1 MTNVDKQPLL
11 LVPGVLCDRLLWA
24 AQIEALSPY
33 ADISVPDHTRHNSM
47 SGIAK
52 DILAQAPP
60 RFSIAGLSMGGF
72 IIFELWRQAP
82 DRIQR
87 IALLNTNARPADPEF
102 ELPICE
108 QLLEQARAEGVTA
121 VAETLIPHF
130 LSPPCQDNE
139 AMRQIVFAMAE
150 ATGVENMRNQMQACM
165 KRPNSCPDLPRVSAP
180 TLIIS
185 GLDDPLTPPEQHEE
199 MAELLPN
206 ASFEIIDDC
215 GHLST
220 LEQPDAVNALLQDWL
235 RATGATPTD

>member
-1 MTNVDKQPLL
+1 MTNLDKQPLL
-11 LVPGVLCDRLLWA
+11 LVPGVLCDRLLWS

-52 DILAQAPP
+52 DILAHAPP

-108 QLLEQARAEGVTA
+108 QLLEQARTEGVAA

-165 KRPNSCPDLPRVSAP
+165 KRPNSCPDLPGLSAP
-180 TLIIS
+180 ALIIS
-185 GLDDPLTPPEQHEE
+185 GLDDLLTPPEQHEE

-235 RATGATPTD
+235 RDNAN

>member
-1 MTNVDKQPLL
+1 MTSVDKQPLL
-11 LVPGVLCDRLLWA
+11 LAPGTLCDRLLWS
-24 AQIEALSPY
+24 AQIEALSPD
-33 ADISVPDHTRHNSM
+33 ADISVPDHTRHNSL

-52 DILAQAPP
+52 DILAHAPP

-82 DRIQR
+82 ERIQR
-87 IALLNTNARPADPEF
+87 IALLNTNARPADPGFEF
-102 ELPICE
+102 SICE
-108 QLLEQARAEGVTA
+108 QLLEQARTEGVAA

-130 LSPPCQDNE
+130 LSPPRQNDE

-150 ATGVENMRNQMQACM
+150 ATGVENFHNQMQACL
-165 KRPNSCPDLPRVSAP
+165 KRPDSRPDLPRVSAP

-185 GLDDPLTPPEQHEE
+185 GLEDPLTPPEQHEE

-220 LEQPDAVNALLQDWL
+220 IEQPDAVNALLQDWL
-235 RATGATPTD
+235 RGNAD

>member
-1 MTNVDKQPLL
+1 MTSADKQHLL
-11 LVPGVLCDRLLWA
+11 LVPGTLCDRLLWS

-60 RFSIAGLSMGGF
+60 RFSVAGLSMGGF

-87 IALLNTNARPADPEF
+87 IALLNTNARPADPGF
-102 ELPICE
+102 ELAICE
-108 QLLEQARAEGVTA
+108 QLMEQARAEGVAA

-130 LSPPCQDNE
+130 LSPPCQNNE

-150 ATGVENMRNQMQACM
+150 ATGVENMHNQMQACM
-165 KRPNSCPDLPRVSAP
+165 KRPDSRPDLPRVSAP

-185 GLDDPLTPPEQHEE
+185 GLEDLLTPPEQHEE
-199 MAELLPN
+199 MADLLPN

-220 LEQPDAVNALLQDWL
+220 IEQPNAVNALLQDWI
-235 RATGATPTD
+235 RGNAD

>member
-1 MTNVDKQPLL
+1 MTNADKQHLL
-11 LVPGVLCDRLLWA
+11 LVPGTLCDRQLWS
-24 AQIEALSPY
+24 AQIEALSPD
-33 ADISVPDHTRHNSM
+33 ADISVPDHTRHDSL

-52 DILAQAPP
+52 DILANAPP
-60 RFSIAGLSMGGF
+60 RFSVAGLSLGGF

-87 IALLNTNARPADPEF
+87 IALLNTNARPVNPGF
-102 ELPICE
+102 ELSICE
-108 QLLEQARAEGVTA
+108 QLLEQARTEGVAA

-130 LSPPCQDNE
+130 LSPPCQDND

-150 ATGVENMRNQMQACM
+150 ATGVENFRNQMQACM
-165 KRPNSCPDLPRVSAP
+165 TRPNSCPDLPRMSAP

-185 GLDDPLTPPEQHEE
+185 GFEDLLTPPDQHEE
-199 MAELLPN
+199 MADLLPN

-220 LEQPDAVNALLQDWL
+220 IEQPDAVNALLQGWIRGNAD
-235 RATGATPTD
+235 

>member
-1 MTNVDKQPLL
+1 MTNLDKQPLL
-11 LVPGVLCDRLLWA
+11 LVPGVLCDRLLWS

-52 DILAQAPP
+52 DILAHAPP

-108 QLLEQARAEGVTA
+108 QLLEQARTEGVAA

-150 ATGVENMRNQMQACM
+150 VTGVENMRNQMQACM
-165 KRPNSCPDLPRVSAP
+165 KRPNSCPDLPGLSAP
-180 TLIIS
+180 ALIIS

-220 LEQPDAVNALLQDWL
+220 IEQPDAVNALLQDWL
-235 RATGATPTD
+235 RDNAN

>member
-1 MTNVDKQPLL
+1 MTMTSVDKQHLL
-11 LVPGVLCDRLLWA
+11 LVPGVLCDRLLWS
-24 AQIEALSPY
+24 AQIEALAPY
-33 ADISVPDHTRHNSM
+33 ADISVPDHTRHNSI
-47 SGIAK
+47 SGIAE
-52 DILAQAPP
+52 DILANAPP

-72 IIFELWRQAP
+72 IAFELWRQAP

-87 IALLNTNARPADPEF
+87 IALLNTNARPADPGF
-102 ELPICE
+102 EIPICE
-108 QLLEQARAEGVTA
+108 QLMEQARAEGVAA

-150 ATGVENMRNQMQACM
+150 ATGVENMRNQMQACL

-185 GLDDPLTPPEQHEE
+185 GLEDLLTPPEQHEE
-199 MAELLPN
+199 MADLLPN

-220 LEQPDAVNALLQDWL
+220 IEQPDAVNALLQDWI
-235 RATGATPTD
+235 RGDAE

>member
-1 MTNVDKQPLL
+1 MAMTNLDKQPLL
-11 LVPGVLCDRLLWA
+11 LVPGVLCDRLLWS

-52 DILAQAPP
+52 DILAHAPP

-108 QLLEQARAEGVTA
+108 QLLEQARTEGVAA

-150 ATGVENMRNQMQACM
+150 VTGVENMRNQMQACM
-165 KRPNSCPDLPRVSAP
+165 KRPNSCPDLPGLSAP
-180 TLIIS
+180 ALIIS

-220 LEQPDAVNALLQDWL
+220 IEQPDAVNALLQDWL
-235 RATGATPTD
+235 RDNAN